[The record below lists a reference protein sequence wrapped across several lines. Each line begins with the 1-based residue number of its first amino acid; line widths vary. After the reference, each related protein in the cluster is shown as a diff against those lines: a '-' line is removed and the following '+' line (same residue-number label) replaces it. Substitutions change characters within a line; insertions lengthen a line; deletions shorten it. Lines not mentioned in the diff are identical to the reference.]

1 MHYVLQTIDRDSVT
15 IKSKSM
21 KLWANLLLLCFKEL
35 RTLLGG
41 GPVYFSLENEYL
53 LKAMG
58 VEEGPDDMLRVSV
71 EQLSAW
77 VEEEVCKPILEM
89 IQELRVES
97 CNYVFYEGTP
107 SKCSHFQNMLK
118 KICTDLVSFFWI
130 EKL

>member
-1 MHYVLQTIDRDSVT
+1 M
-15 IKSKSM
+15 
-21 KLWANLLLLCFKEL
+21 
-35 RTLLGG
+35 
-41 GPVYFSLENEYL
+41 YFSLENEYL